1 MAVPAGVVRVLP
13 VSALV
18 AFILVPSE
26 CRSPATGQIRKCF
39 LLAGTKMVLG
49 FKGILILDQ
58 EFTQVIL
65 ISLVF
70 HSSFI

>member
-1 MAVPAGVVRVLP
+1 MLP

-26 CRSPATGQIRKCF
+26 CRSPATGQVGKCF
-39 LLAGTKMVLG
+39 FLAGTQLIPG
-49 FKGILILDQ
+49 FEGILVLDQ
-58 EFTQVIL
+58 DFPQVIL

-70 HSSFI
+70 HDCFI